1 MNTVGLT
8 VPQLRLYYR
17 ETLSGDGVCTIT
29 EDEFVVEYQHF
40 KAQGKQI
47 ALAEFMGLPASVDM
61 ERSFMISD
69 AQKIGQKTYQT
80 VIVIEGQKKERG

>member
-1 MNTVGLT
+1 MPHSRYACGS
-8 VPQLRLYYR
+8 YYC

-61 ERSFMISD
+61 DRSFMIGD
-69 AQKIGQKTYQT
+69 AQKMGQKTYQV
-80 VIVIEGQKKERG
+80 VIVMQG